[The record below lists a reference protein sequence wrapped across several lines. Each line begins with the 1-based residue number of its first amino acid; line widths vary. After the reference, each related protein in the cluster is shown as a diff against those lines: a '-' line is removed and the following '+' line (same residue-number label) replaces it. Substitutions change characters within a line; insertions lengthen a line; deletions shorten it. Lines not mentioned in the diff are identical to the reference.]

1 MDELFEQVVSAYNRL
16 GSIKDVAAELETSTV
31 KVRRILITLGLWSS
45 STSVKIGNLY
55 EKGLSV
61 KEIAARL
68 YMSEKNVQAYI
79 PYSKG
84 TYGKETYDAVMSR
97 DYRERQQN
105 AAENMRALKD
115 SIVGEKTVDFDWK
128 RNKDMNYFE
137 AEKLAGPKSD
147 YVPKVM
153 KLRLSLE
160 LENTDNDERETLQK
174 YGDVTKGITRTVLV
188 PAAMSLHALHYLIN
202 QAFGWQNSHLHN
214 FRLPEELENELTAGN
229 KLAEW
234 SRLCGVYFRF
244 PGEYDDIFWDDDY
257 FEGESSKTW
266 MRRKYNGPYYD
277 GAKSERYANC
287 QKEVRELRRHF
298 SEFEVREDFGE
309 MYDRHRKTGE
319 KDGPRSK
326 GKKKFDDATIRELE
340 TAVSFDHSFYEL
352 LEHIELYQILMPG
365 ISTESETVA
374 SLRSLAIRLAEPL
387 PIADRLEYE
396 YDYGDDWKV
405 SIECLNEYF
414 MKESSDGTA
423 SHYFDKDGIQVL
435 DDEIFTKVGKKL
447 KPVCIESDGLPVMD
461 DAGGIHGFIET
472 LRTIKEP
479 VDPEDAKA
487 LQEQKETKSWARM
500 QGWTGKKVKP
510 ENLL

>member
-1 MDELFEQVVSAYNRL
+1 MT
-16 GSIKDVAAELETSTV
+16 I
-31 KVRRILITLGLWSS
+31 
-45 STSVKIGNLY
+45 
-55 EKGLSV
+55 
-61 KEIAARL
+61 
-68 YMSEKNVQAYI
+68 KNVQAYI
-79 PYSKG
+79 PYSRG
-84 TYGKETYDAVMSR
+84 VYGNSSSNDAEWSSE
-97 DYRERQQN
+97 YRKRMKL
-105 AAENMRALKD
+105 AAQRMKRGKSTEINIEKIPEIKADFTNFNIPVECEENKSCVLRLRLELVDSDSKQPELDSDALKLA
-115 SIVGEKTVDFDWK
+115 K
-128 RNKDMNYFE
+128 
-137 AEKLAGPKSD
+137 AESS
-147 YVPKVM
+147 
-153 KLRLSLE
+153 LS
-160 LENTDNDERETLQK
+160 R
-174 YGDVTKGITRTVLV
+174 IVLV
-188 PAAMSLHALHYLIN
+188 PGNMTLHSMHYMIQKL
-202 QAFGWQNSHLHN
+202 FGWQNSHLHN

-234 SRLCGVYFRF
+234 SRLCGVYFCF

-257 FEGESSKTW
+257 FERESSKTW

-479 VDPEDAKA
+479 VDPEDAEA